1 MGFILACSC
10 AYISYALLNRTPWQ
24 HFLLFLYMLPPFCP
38 TNSSSFPS
46 MPCVCV
52 CTCISVCIDVYI
64 CMHLNIDPEEV
75 HAVFEIFCDVPRTAE
90 DKVEKYLVLGL
101 ALAAL
106 VMSPGFLCGFNH
118 CELFVPCSHLLNSC
132 CRGDGIRTERNPPVN
147 TGSLGAVLPP
157 FQTSKES
164 ATSPEAAP

>member
-1 MGFILACSC
+1 MHVHARISVMLCLAGPHGGTSSSSC
-10 AYISYALLNRTPWQ
+10 TCCLPSAPQTV
-24 HFLLFLYMLPPFCP
+24 PPFL
-38 TNSSSFPS
+38 
-46 MPCVCV
+46 PCRVYVCV

-90 DKVEKYLVLGL
+90 DKVEKYLILGL

-118 CELFVPCSHLLNSC
+118 CELFFPCSHLLNSC
-132 CRGDGIRTERNPPVN
+132 CRGDGVGRERNPPVN
-147 TGSLGAVLPP
+147 TGSLGAFPD
-157 FQTSKES
+157 
-164 ATSPEAAP
+164 